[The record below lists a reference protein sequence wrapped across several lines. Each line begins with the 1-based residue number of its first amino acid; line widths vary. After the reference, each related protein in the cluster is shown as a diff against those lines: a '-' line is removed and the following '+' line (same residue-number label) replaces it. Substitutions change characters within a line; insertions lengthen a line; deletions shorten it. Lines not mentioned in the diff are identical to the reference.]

1 MALKAFAGQQ
11 HDAHIAAHLI
21 MGLSPMIQANPMAAT
36 ELQKHVL
43 QHIKLKAEEDAEA
56 ELFQQYGTDPD
67 NMISDLER
75 EALIALKVT
84 QYFQEAKAM
93 QTELSGAPEADPIVQ
108 LKEQELQQ
116 RAAKDQADA
125 QIKQQQIA
133 NEQMRIQQNAE
144 SDEARIQSQ
153 EKIADQR
160 ADVARERI
168 YAPKG

>member
-1 MALKAFAGQQ
+1 LIHTIQGSGAASPEDGN
-11 HDAHIAAHLI
+11 DHII
-21 MGLSPMIQANPMAAT
+21 EGVVVGDFQDPDDQFGGFFV
-36 ELQKHVL
+36 Q
-43 QHIKLKAEEDAEA
+43 EEDAEA

-67 NMISDLER
+67 KMISDLER

-84 QYFQEAKAM
+84 QYLQEMKAM
-93 QTELSGAPEADPIVQ
+93 QTQLAGAPQADPIVQ

-133 NEQMRIQQNAE
+133 NEQMRIQQNAQ
-144 SDEARIQSQ
+144 SDQARIQSQ